1 MCGIGTKIVLNYFLE
16 SKPKVFHKSKEA
28 PNIGCYVC
36 YFHQTHPQ
44 IVACHLEPMITF
56 IGPKKKFEKNKII
69 FWLHR
74 FNIPNKTIFGLS
86 NG

>member
-1 MCGIGTKIVLNYFLE
+1 MNPKIPNFIYVWSWNQDSLESMCGIGTKIVLIYFLE

-44 IVACHLEPMITF
+44 IDSMPLGACDH
-56 IGPKKKFEKNKII
+56 N
-69 FWLHR
+69 
-74 FNIPNKTIFGLS
+74 S
-86 NG
+86 